1 MNSVSFMYLLLAVVA
16 IVNVVSALLWIRL
29 LLLVRAADR
38 VLSFTTASM
47 YARYLFG
54 QVMSGKCFRAPT
66 SIVLGNPKRD
76 PVIRKVIG
84 SAQYQTVQFLAS
96 FVKDLPVNVVPFL
109 V

>member
-29 LLLVRAADR
+29 LMLVRAADR
-38 VLSFTTASM
+38 ILSFTTASM
-47 YARYLFG
+47 YARYLF
-54 QVMSGKCFRAPT
+54 
-66 SIVLGNPKRD
+66 VLGNPKRD